1 MSSTDASERPEPV
14 LPWDETGECP
24 VCEAAGA
31 VYRYAYG
38 LVVPPGGMS
47 LEDYGLVLER
57 QRVVLA
63 GCDVRPGVAYVC
75 RACGSTF
82 DDRGLF
88 VDEQPSHPGQVGAAR
103 ARPPASPG
111 PDGAGA
117 PGVVR
122 RVVSRR
128 SVRSRRRG

>member
-14 LPWDETGECP
+14 LPWGETDECP

-31 VYRYAYG
+31 VCRYAYG
-38 LVVPPGGMS
+38 LVVPPDGMS
-47 LEDYGLVLER
+47 LEDYGLMLER

-63 GCDVRPGVAYVC
+63 GCDVRRGLAYVC
-75 RACGSTF
+75 RTCGSTF
-82 DDRGLF
+82 DDRGLV
-88 VDEQPSHPGQVGAAR
+88 VDEQPSHPGQVGAAP

-117 PGVVR
+117 PGAVR

-128 SVRSRRRG
+128 SVRTRRRG